1 MLKPITD
8 SLRILNLT
16 QVRKKKNSNEISL
29 KSNRFSQKIINKLI
43 GRRRKKKY

>member
-16 QVRKKKNSNEISL
+16 QVRKKKKNSNEISL
-29 KSNRFSQKIINKLI
+29 KSNRFSKNNK
-43 GRRRKKKY
+43 